1 MESFIEFILL
11 YHSLSVFVKLFLLAA
26 VAEDY
31 KQLVMF
37 SEESFSDF
45 FNNLECNGSKEND
58 IGEKNDKE

>member
-31 KQLVMF
+31 KHFAMF
-37 SEESFSDF
+37 SEESCSDF
-45 FNNLECNGSKEND
+45 FNNLDCNGSE
-58 IGEKNDKE
+58 E